1 MYLSYIV
8 DWKLYA
14 WVKRGNRRKDV
25 LKLISNS
32 KQPLSAKNITDELK
46 MSLSQIS
53 FLLKEL
59 SEKELILC
67 LNPEDNI
74 GKIYRLT
81 QNGEE
86 MMHEI

>member
-1 MYLSYIV
+1 M
-8 DWKLYA
+8 
-14 WVKRGNRRKDV
+14 KRGNRRKDV
-25 LKLISNS
+25 LKLISKS

-46 MSLSQIS
+46 MSLSQVS

-74 GKIYRLT
+74 GKIYRLA
-81 QNGEE
+81 QKGEE

>member
-1 MYLSYIV
+1 V

-32 KQPLSAKNITDELK
+32 KQSLSAKDITNELK

-67 LNPEDNI
+67 LNPKDNI

-81 QNGEE
+81 QKGEE
-86 MMHEI
+86 MNHEI